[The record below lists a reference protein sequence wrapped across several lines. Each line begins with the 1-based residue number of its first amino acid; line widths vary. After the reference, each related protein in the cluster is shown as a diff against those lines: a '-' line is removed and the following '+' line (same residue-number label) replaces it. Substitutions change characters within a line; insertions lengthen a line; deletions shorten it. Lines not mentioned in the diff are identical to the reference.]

1 MSKKEVTLTPA
12 PKWTPESKR
21 FIFLVCFI
29 LIGLAVWRFSIV
41 LAPLVV
47 AVIIAYLLNPPVN
60 WLTQH
65 TPLKRPVA
73 AAIVYLTFLLILIL
87 IPTIGTPL
95 IVQQIRQ
102 LDFNVQEIIAQLNQP
117 ITYSIPILGFNLDIN
132 SLVGPIAGSLD
143 IVATGAANVAVGI
156 AGGLI
161 WTIFIF
167 VVGYYFLVDAN
178 RFTHWVDSWV
188 PPAYLE
194 EFKQLRYEIDAV
206 WKAYFIGQLTLA
218 IIVGLIIGVSTA
230 ILGIKSALLLGIV
243 AALLELIPNWGYS
256 VSGTVG
262 VLFAF
267 FQGSSYIPLPPWA
280 FALLVAGFYFLM
292 WQIDTNYLVPNI
304 IGNRLHLPPA
314 VIIVGI
320 IAGASVGGALGLL
333 LAAPT
338 IASVRVLGGYIYRR
352 LMDIEPY
359 VLVKKTAPVPVKGPI
374 PFSRATPSSSSG
386 AAEGTSQPSRTEG
399 LTAKPS
405 AQQPETE
412 S

>member
-1 MSKKEVTLTPA
+1 MTPA

-21 FIFLVCFI
+21 FIFVVCFI
-29 LIGLAVWRFSIV
+29 LIGLAIWRFSIV

-47 AVIIAYLLNPPVN
+47 AVIIAYLLNPIVN
-60 WLTQH
+60 WLTRR
-65 TPLKRPVA
+65 TPLKRAIA
-73 AAIVYLTFLLILIL
+73 AGLVYLSFLLILVL

-102 LDFNVQEIIAQLNQP
+102 LDFNVQELIAQLNQP
-117 ITYSIPILGFNLDIN
+117 IDHNISILGFNLNIN
-132 SLVGPIAGSLD
+132 SLVEPIAGSLD

-156 AGGLI
+156 AEGLI

-178 RFTHWVDSWV
+178 RFSNWVDSWV

-194 EFKQLRYEIDAV
+194 EIKQLRREIDAV
-206 WKAYFIGQLTLA
+206 WKSYFIGQLTLA
-218 IIVGLIIGVSTA
+218 IIVGIIIGVSTA
-230 ILGIKSALLLGIV
+230 ILGIRSALLLGIV

-262 VLFAF
+262 VLFAY

-359 VLVKKTAPVPVKGPI
+359 VLVKKTAPI
-374 PFSRATPSSSSG
+374 PKRTITGSLPPLPSLPS
-386 AAEGTSQPSRTEG
+386 TSKRP
-399 LTAKPS
+399 KP
-405 AQQPETE
+405 E